1 MQVRKR
7 DVIKIFP
14 KIYASPTP
22 RCVFEKLSNTK
33 EHEYSKPVQKAYSR
47 WRLIKQWNIVNIRI
61 PLPCC
66 YDNPSQ
72 LCLVTQFICE
82 ANKSRAEFILINF
95 LTRNCVYPFP
105 DPHRSPIKIVLTP
118 LTPVGKRGKG
128 IQSSG
133 SLKWPVR
140 SDLTDRL
147 DKHTSY

>member
-1 MQVRKR
+1 MRIRKIIQHER
-7 DVIKIFP
+7 TRIFQTCS
-14 KIYASPTP
+14 KSLFKMALDQAMKYRQYSHSSTLLLRQPT
-22 RCVFEKLSNTK
+22 
-33 EHEYSKPVQKAYSR
+33 Q
-47 WRLIKQWNIVNIRI
+47 
-61 PLPCC
+61 
-66 YDNPSQ
+66 SQ